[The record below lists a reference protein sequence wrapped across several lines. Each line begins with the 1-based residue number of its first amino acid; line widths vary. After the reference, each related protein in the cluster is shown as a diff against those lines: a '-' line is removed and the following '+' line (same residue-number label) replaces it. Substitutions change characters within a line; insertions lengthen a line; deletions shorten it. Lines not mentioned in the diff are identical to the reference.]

1 MQSKSKRVVPR
12 KRFIIFVPLQ
22 GAKIINLFLFYGTI
36 NDKEG
41 IVLENKIKEVKKEIV
56 SKSNLVKDL
65 KDIEKLR
72 IEYLGRKGAVT
83 LLLRKLGT
91 LSAEERP
98 KIGQLLNQTKIEI
111 EELLKT
117 KEVEI
122 EELEK
127 EKRLQGEGI
136 DITLPG
142 RKLARGTTH
151 PINLV
156 LKEVEEIFLSLG
168 FKIEEGPEVELDYY
182 SFEALN
188 IPKDHPARDDQ
199 DSFFI
204 NKEILL
210 RPHTSPVE
218 IRVMEKQ
225 QPPIRM
231 IAIGRCYRRDAADST
246 HSPMFHQ
253 IEGLAV
259 DKDITF
265 GDLKGVLT
273 VFVHRIFGKDRKVRF
288 RPGYFPFTEPSA
300 EVDVSCLLCQGK
312 GCRACGYS
320 GWLEIMGAGETDPA
334 VFKMVG
340 YDPEKYS
347 GFAFG
352 MGAER
357 IAMLKYGINDIR
369 LFFENDLRFL
379 KQF

>member
-1 MQSKSKRVVPR
+1 LEK
-12 KRFIIFVPLQ
+12 
-22 GAKIINLFLFYGTI
+22 KI
-36 NDKEG
+36 K
-41 IVLENKIKEVKKEIV
+41 KIKEEIIF
-56 SKSNLVKDL
+56 KSNSVSNL
-65 KDIEKLR
+65 KDIEK
-72 IEYLGRKGAVT
+72 IKVEYLGRKGLVT
-83 LLLRKLGT
+83 LLLRRLGE
-91 LSAEERP
+91 LSTQERP
-98 KIGQLLNQTKIEI
+98 KIGQLLNQTKREI
-111 EELLKT
+111 EELLKIKT
-117 KEVEI
+117 IEI
-122 EELEK
+122 EKLEK
-127 EKRLQGEGI
+127 NKKLKEESI
-136 DITLPG
+136 DVTLPG
-142 RKLARGTTH
+142 KKSDRGTIH

-156 LKEVEEIFLSLG
+156 LKKTEEIFLSIG

-182 SFEALN
+182 NFEALN

-199 DSFFI
+199 DSFYL
-204 NKEILL
+204 NREILL
-210 RPHTSPVE
+210 RTHTSPVE

-225 QPPIRM
+225 QPPVRI
-231 IAIGRCYRRDAADST
+231 IATGKCYRRDAADST

-253 IEGLAV
+253 VEGLAV

-273 VFVHRIFGKDRKVRF
+273 VFVHRMFGEDRKVRF

-300 EVDVSCLLCQGK
+300 EVDVSCLLCHGK

-320 GWLEIMGAGETDPA
+320 GWLEIMGAGMTDPA
-334 VFKMVG
+334 VFNMVG

-352 MGAER
+352 MGVER

>member
-1 MQSKSKRVVPR
+1 
-12 KRFIIFVPLQ
+12 LEE
-22 GAKIINLFLFYGTI
+22 KIH
-36 NDKEG
+36 
-41 IVLENKIKEVKKEIV
+41 KIKEEFI
-56 SKSNLVKDL
+56 SKSEIANNI

-72 IEYLGRKGAVT
+72 IEYLGRKGVLT
-83 LLLRKLGT
+83 LLLRMLGT
-91 LSAEERP
+91 LSSEERP
-98 KIGQLLNQTKIEI
+98 KIGQLLNQTKREI
-111 EELLKT
+111 EDFLKT
-117 KEVEI
+117 RIKEI
-122 EELEK
+122 EKAERD
-127 EKRLQGEGI
+127 KRLQEESI
-136 DITLPG
+136 DVTLPG
-142 RKLARGTTH
+142 RRLDRGNLH
-151 PINLV
+151 PITLV
-156 LKEVEEIFLSLG
+156 LKKIEEIFFSLG
-168 FKIEEGPEVELDYY
+168 FKLEEGPEVELDYY
-182 SFEALN
+182 NFEALN

-199 DSFFI
+199 DSFYI
-204 NKEILL
+204 NREILL
-210 RPHTSPVE
+210 RTHTSPVE

-225 QPPIRM
+225 QPPVRM

-259 DKDITF
+259 DEDITF

-273 VFVHRIFGKDRKVRF
+273 VFVHRMFGEDRKVRF

-312 GCRACGYS
+312 GCRACGYT
-320 GWLEIMGAGETDPA
+320 GWLEIMGSGMTDPA
-334 VFKMVG
+334 VFQMVG
-340 YDPEKYS
+340 YDSEKYS

>member
-1 MQSKSKRVVPR
+1 
-12 KRFIIFVPLQ
+12 LE
-22 GAKIINLFLFYGTI
+22 
-36 NDKEG
+36 KE
-41 IVLENKIKEVKKEIV
+41 IKKIKEEIIF
-56 SKSNLVKDL
+56 KSNSVSNL
-65 KDIEKLR
+65 KDIEK
-72 IEYLGRKGAVT
+72 IKVEYLGRKGPVT
-83 LLLRKLGT
+83 LLLRRLGE
-91 LSAEERP
+91 LSTQERP
-98 KIGQLLNQTKIEI
+98 KIGQLLNQTKREM
-111 EELLKT
+111 EELLKIKT
-117 KEVEI
+117 IEI
-122 EELEK
+122 EKLEK
-127 EKRLQGEGI
+127 NKKLKEESI
-136 DITLPG
+136 DVTLPG
-142 RKLARGTTH
+142 KKTDRGTIH
-151 PINLV
+151 PINMV
-156 LKEVEEIFLSLG
+156 LKKTEEIFLSIG

-182 SFEALN
+182 NFEALN

-199 DSFFI
+199 DSFYL
-204 NKEILL
+204 NREILL
-210 RPHTSPVE
+210 RTHTSPVE

-225 QPPIRM
+225 QPPVRI
-231 IAIGRCYRRDAADST
+231 IATGKCYRRDAADST

-273 VFVHRIFGKDRKVRF
+273 VFVHRMFGEDRKVRF

-300 EVDVSCLLCQGK
+300 EVDVSCLLCHGK

-320 GWLEIMGAGETDPA
+320 GWLEIMGAGMTDPA
-334 VFKMVG
+334 VFNMVG

-357 IAMLKYGINDIR
+357 IAMLKYGLNDIR

>member
-1 MQSKSKRVVPR
+1 M
-12 KRFIIFVPLQ
+12 
-22 GAKIINLFLFYGTI
+22 
-36 NDKEG
+36 
-41 IVLENKIKEVKKEIV
+41 ENKIKEIKKEIV
-56 SKSNLVKDL
+56 LKLNTIKDL
-65 KDIEKLR
+65 VDIEKLR
-72 IEYLGRKGAVT
+72 IEYLGRKGIVT
-83 LLLRKLGT
+83 LLLRKLVNF
-91 LSAEERP
+91 SPEERP
-98 KIGQLLNQTKIEI
+98 KAGQLLNQAKREI
-111 EELLKT
+111 EELLKA

-122 EELEK
+122 EKFEK
-127 EKRLQGEGI
+127 EKRLQGEST

-142 RKLARGTTH
+142 RKLDRGTTH

-156 LKEVEEIFLSLG
+156 LREIEEIFLSLG

-182 SFEALN
+182 NFEALN
-188 IPKDHPARDDQ
+188 MPKDHPARDDQ
-199 DSFFI
+199 DSFYI

-210 RPHTSPVE
+210 RTHTSPVE

-273 VFVHRIFGKDRKVRF
+273 VFVRRMFGEDRKVRF

-300 EVDVSCLLCQGK
+300 EVDVSCLLCHGK

-320 GWLEIMGAGETDPA
+320 GWLEIMGSGETDPA

>member
-1 MQSKSKRVVPR
+1 
-12 KRFIIFVPLQ
+12 
-22 GAKIINLFLFYGTI
+22 
-36 NDKEG
+36 
-41 IVLENKIKEVKKEIV
+41 LENKIKEVKKEIV

-72 IEYLGRKGAVT
+72 VEYLGRKGIVT

-91 LSAEERP
+91 LSREERP
-98 KIGQLLNQTKIEI
+98 KAGQLLNQTKREI
-111 EELLKT
+111 EEMLKT
-117 KEVEI
+117 KEIEI
-122 EELEK
+122 EKLEK

-136 DITLPG
+136 DLTLPG
-142 RKLARGTTH
+142 KKLDRGTIH

-156 LKEVEEIFLSLG
+156 LKEVEEIFLGLG

-182 SFEALN
+182 NFEALN

-199 DSFFI
+199 DSFYI
-204 NKEILL
+204 TKDILL
-210 RPHTSPVE
+210 RPQTSPVQ
-218 IRVMEKQ
+218 IRTMESQK
-225 QPPIRM
+225 PPVRI
-231 IAIGRCYRRDAADST
+231 IATGKCYRRDATDST

-273 VFVHRIFGKDRKVRF
+273 VFVHRMFGKDRKVRF
-288 RPGYFPFTEPSA
+288 RPGYFPFVEPGA
-300 EVDVSCLLCQGK
+300 EVDVSCLLCGGK
-312 GCRACGYS
+312 GCKSCGYT
-320 GWLEIMGAGETDPA
+320 GWLEIMGAGVVHPKVLE
-334 VFKMVG
+334 MVN

-357 IAMLKYGINDIR
+357 IAMLKYGIDDIR

>member
-1 MQSKSKRVVPR
+1 M
-12 KRFIIFVPLQ
+12 
-22 GAKIINLFLFYGTI
+22 
-36 NDKEG
+36 
-41 IVLENKIKEVKKEIV
+41 ENKIKEIKKEIV
-56 SKSNLVKDL
+56 LKLNTVKDL
-65 KDIEKLR
+65 MNIEKLR
-72 IEYLGRKGAVT
+72 IEYLGRKGIVT
-83 LLLRKLGT
+83 LLLRKLVNF
-91 LSAEERP
+91 SPEERP
-98 KIGQLLNQTKIEI
+98 KAGQLLNQAKREI
-111 EELLKT
+111 EELLKA

-122 EELEK
+122 EKFEK
-127 EKRLQGEGI
+127 EKRLQGESA

-142 RKLARGTTH
+142 RQLDRGTAH

-156 LKEVEEIFLSLG
+156 LREIEEIFLSLG

-182 SFEALN
+182 NFEALN
-188 IPKDHPARDDQ
+188 MPKDHPARDNQ
-199 DSFFI
+199 DSFYI

-210 RPHTSPVE
+210 RTHTSPVE

-231 IAIGRCYRRDAADST
+231 IAIGRCYRRDAADGT

-265 GDLKGVLT
+265 SDLKGVLT
-273 VFVHRIFGKDRKVRF
+273 VFVRRMFGEDRKVRF

-300 EVDVSCLLCQGK
+300 EVDVSCLLCHGK
-312 GCRACGYS
+312 GCQACGYS
-320 GWLEIMGAGETDPA
+320 GWLEIMGSGETDPA

>member
-1 MQSKSKRVVPR
+1 MEK
-12 KRFIIFVPLQ
+12 
-22 GAKIINLFLFYGTI
+22 KI
-36 NDKEG
+36 K
-41 IVLENKIKEVKKEIV
+41 KIKEEIIFKLNSV
-56 SKSNLVKDL
+56 SNL
-65 KDIEKLR
+65 KDIEK
-72 IEYLGRKGAVT
+72 IKVEYLGRKGLVT
-83 LLLRKLGT
+83 LLLRRLGE
-91 LSAEERP
+91 LSTQERP
-98 KIGQLLNQTKIEI
+98 KIGQLLNQNKREI
-111 EELLKT
+111 EELLKIKT
-117 KEVEI
+117 MEI
-122 EELEK
+122 EKLEK
-127 EKRLQGEGI
+127 NKKLKEESI
-136 DITLPG
+136 DVTLPG
-142 RKLARGTTH
+142 KKSDRGTIH

-156 LKEVEEIFLSLG
+156 LKKTEEIFLSIG

-182 SFEALN
+182 NFEALN

-199 DSFFI
+199 DSFYL
-204 NKEILL
+204 NREILL
-210 RPHTSPVE
+210 RTHTSPVE

-225 QPPIRM
+225 QPPVRI
-231 IAIGRCYRRDAADST
+231 IATGKCYRRDAADST

-273 VFVHRIFGKDRKVRF
+273 VFVHRMFGEDRKVRF

-300 EVDVSCLLCQGK
+300 EVDVSCLLCHGK

-320 GWLEIMGAGETDPA
+320 GWLEIMGAGMTDPA
-334 VFKMVG
+334 VFNMVG

-352 MGAER
+352 MGVER

>member
-1 MQSKSKRVVPR
+1 LK
-12 KRFIIFVPLQ
+12 
-22 GAKIINLFLFYGTI
+22 
-36 NDKEG
+36 
-41 IVLENKIKEVKKEIV
+41 NKIKEIKKEV
-56 SKSNLVKDL
+56 LSKLNMVRDL

-72 IEYLGRKGAVT
+72 VEYLGRKGSLT

-91 LSAEERP
+91 LSQEERP
-98 KIGQLLNQTKIEI
+98 KAGQLLNQTKREI
-111 EELLKT
+111 EELLKA
-117 KEVEI
+117 KDVEI
-122 EELEK
+122 EKLQK

-142 RKLARGTTH
+142 KKLDKGTIH

-156 LKEVEEIFLSLG
+156 LKEIEGIFLGLG

-182 SFEALN
+182 NFEALN

-199 DSFFI
+199 DSFYI
-204 NKEILL
+204 TKDILL
-210 RPHTSPVE
+210 RPQTSPVQ
-218 IRVMEKQ
+218 IRTMESQK
-225 QPPIRM
+225 PPVRI
-231 IAIGRCYRRDAADST
+231 IATGKCYRRDATDST

-273 VFVHRIFGKDRKVRF
+273 VFVHRMFGKDRKVRF
-288 RPGYFPFTEPSA
+288 RPGYFVHPK
-300 EVDVSCLLCQGK
+300 V
-312 GCRACGYS
+312 
-320 GWLEIMGAGETDPA
+320 LE
-334 VFKMVG
+334 MVN

>member
-1 MQSKSKRVVPR
+1 LEK
-12 KRFIIFVPLQ
+12 
-22 GAKIINLFLFYGTI
+22 KI
-36 NDKEG
+36 K
-41 IVLENKIKEVKKEIV
+41 KIKEEIIF
-56 SKSNLVKDL
+56 KSNSVSNL
-65 KDIEKLR
+65 KDIEK
-72 IEYLGRKGAVT
+72 IKVEYLGRKGLVT
-83 LLLRKLGT
+83 LLLRRLGE
-91 LSAEERP
+91 LSTQERP
-98 KIGQLLNQTKIEI
+98 KIGQLLNQTKREI
-111 EELLKT
+111 EELLKIKT
-117 KEVEI
+117 IEI
-122 EELEK
+122 EKLEK
-127 EKRLQGEGI
+127 NKKLKEESI
-136 DITLPG
+136 DVTLPG
-142 RKLARGTTH
+142 KKSDRGTIH

-156 LKEVEEIFLSLG
+156 LKKTEEIFLSIG

-182 SFEALN
+182 NFEALN

-199 DSFFI
+199 DSFYL
-204 NKEILL
+204 NREILL
-210 RPHTSPVE
+210 RTHTSPVE

-225 QPPIRM
+225 QPPVRI
-231 IAIGRCYRRDAADST
+231 IATGKCYRRDAADST

-273 VFVHRIFGKDRKVRF
+273 VFVHRMFGEDRKVRF

-300 EVDVSCLLCQGK
+300 EVDVSCLLCHGK

-320 GWLEIMGAGETDPA
+320 GWLEIMGAGMTDPA
-334 VFKMVG
+334 VFNMVG

-352 MGAER
+352 MGVER

>member
-1 MQSKSKRVVPR
+1 
-12 KRFIIFVPLQ
+12 
-22 GAKIINLFLFYGTI
+22 
-36 NDKEG
+36 
-41 IVLENKIKEVKKEIV
+41 LESKIKEVKKEIV

-72 IEYLGRKGAVT
+72 VEYLGRKGIVT

-91 LSAEERP
+91 LSREERP
-98 KIGQLLNQTKIEI
+98 KAGQLLNQTKGEI
-111 EELLKT
+111 EKLLKI
-117 KEVEI
+117 KEMEI
-122 EELEK
+122 EKLEK

-136 DITLPG
+136 DLTLPG
-142 RKLARGTTH
+142 RKLGRGTAH

-156 LKEVEEIFLSLG
+156 LKEIEEIFLSLG

-182 SFEALN
+182 NFEALN

-199 DSFFI
+199 DSFYI
-204 NKEILL
+204 NDEILL
-210 RPHTSPVE
+210 RTQTSPVE

-225 QPPIRM
+225 QPPVRI
-231 IAIGRCYRRDAADST
+231 IATGKCYRRDSTDST

-259 DKDITF
+259 DENITF

-273 VFVHRIFGKDRKVRF
+273 VFFRRIFGKDRKIRF
-288 RPGYFPFTEPSA
+288 RPGFFPFTEPSA
-300 EVDVSCLLCQGK
+300 EVDVSCLLCKGK
-312 GCRACGYS
+312 GCQSCGYT
-320 GWLEIMGAGETDPA
+320 GWLEIMGAGMTDPA
-334 VFKMVG
+334 VFKKVG
-340 YDPEKYS
+340 YDSEKYS

-352 MGAER
+352 MGVER

>member
-1 MQSKSKRVVPR
+1 LEK
-12 KRFIIFVPLQ
+12 
-22 GAKIINLFLFYGTI
+22 KI
-36 NDKEG
+36 K
-41 IVLENKIKEVKKEIV
+41 KIKEEIIF
-56 SKSNLVKDL
+56 KSNSVSNL
-65 KDIEKLR
+65 KDIEK
-72 IEYLGRKGAVT
+72 IKVEYLGRKGLVT
-83 LLLRKLGT
+83 LLLRRLGE
-91 LSAEERP
+91 LSTQERP
-98 KIGQLLNQTKIEI
+98 KIGQLLNQTKREI
-111 EELLKT
+111 EELLKIKT
-117 KEVEI
+117 IEI
-122 EELEK
+122 EKLEK
-127 EKRLQGEGI
+127 NKKLKEESV
-136 DITLPG
+136 DVTLPG
-142 RKLARGTTH
+142 KKSDRGTIH
-151 PINLV
+151 PISLV
-156 LKEVEEIFLSLG
+156 LKKTEEIFLSIG

-182 SFEALN
+182 NFEALN

-199 DSFFI
+199 DSFYL
-204 NKEILL
+204 NREILL
-210 RPHTSPVE
+210 RTHTSPVE

-225 QPPIRM
+225 QPPVRI
-231 IAIGRCYRRDAADST
+231 IATGKCYRRDAADST

-273 VFVHRIFGKDRKVRF
+273 VFVHRMFGEDRKVRF

-300 EVDVSCLLCQGK
+300 EVDVSCLLCHGK

-320 GWLEIMGAGETDPA
+320 GWLEIMGAGMTDPA
-334 VFKMVG
+334 VFNMVG

-352 MGAER
+352 MGVER

>member
-1 MQSKSKRVVPR
+1 MEK
-12 KRFIIFVPLQ
+12 
-22 GAKIINLFLFYGTI
+22 KIH
-36 NDKEG
+36 
-41 IVLENKIKEVKKEIV
+41 KIKEEFI
-56 SKSNLVKDL
+56 SKLKIANNI

-72 IEYLGRKGAVT
+72 IEYLGRKGALT
-83 LLLRKLGT
+83 LLLRMLGT
-91 LSAEERP
+91 LSSEERP
-98 KIGQLLNQTKIEI
+98 KIGQLLNQAKREI
-111 EELLKT
+111 EEFLKT
-117 KEVEI
+117 RIKEI
-122 EELEK
+122 EGTERD
-127 EKRLQGEGI
+127 KRLQEEII

-142 RKLARGTTH
+142 RSLDRGNLH
-151 PINLV
+151 PITLV
-156 LKEVEEIFLSLG
+156 LKEIEEIFFSLG
-168 FKIEEGPEVELDYY
+168 FKLEEGPEVELDYY
-182 SFEALN
+182 NFEALN

-199 DSFFI
+199 DSFYI
-204 NKEILL
+204 NREILL
-210 RPHTSPVE
+210 RTHTSPVE

-225 QPPIRM
+225 QPPVRM
-231 IAIGRCYRRDAADST
+231 IAIGKCYRRDAIDST

-259 DKDITF
+259 DEDITF

-273 VFVHRIFGKDRKVRF
+273 VFVHRMFGEDRKVRF

-312 GCRACGYS
+312 GCRACGYT
-320 GWLEIMGAGETDPA
+320 GWLEIMGSGMTDPA
-334 VFKMVG
+334 VLKMVG
-340 YDPEKYS
+340 YDTEKYS

>member
-1 MQSKSKRVVPR
+1 MEKNIK
-12 KRFIIFVPLQ
+12 
-22 GAKIINLFLFYGTI
+22 
-36 NDKEG
+36 
-41 IVLENKIKEVKKEIV
+41 KIKEEIIF
-56 SKSNLVKDL
+56 KSNLVSNL
-65 KDIEKLR
+65 KDIEK
-72 IEYLGRKGAVT
+72 IKVEYLGRKGLVT
-83 LLLRKLGT
+83 LLLRRLGE
-91 LSAEERP
+91 LSTQERP
-98 KIGQLLNQTKIEI
+98 KIGQLLNQTKREM
-111 EELLKT
+111 EELLKIKT
-117 KEVEI
+117 IEI
-122 EELEK
+122 EKLEK
-127 EKRLQGEGI
+127 NKNLKEESI
-136 DITLPG
+136 DVTLPG
-142 RKLARGTTH
+142 KKSDRGTIH

-156 LKEVEEIFLSLG
+156 LKKTEEIFLSIG

-182 SFEALN
+182 NFEALN

-199 DSFFI
+199 DSFYL
-204 NKEILL
+204 NREILL
-210 RPHTSPVE
+210 RTHTSPVE

-225 QPPIRM
+225 QPPVRI
-231 IAIGRCYRRDAADST
+231 IATGKCYRRDAADST

-273 VFVHRIFGKDRKVRF
+273 VFVHRMFGEDRKVRF

-300 EVDVSCLLCQGK
+300 EVDVSCLLCHGK

-320 GWLEIMGAGETDPA
+320 GWLEIMGAGMTDPA
-334 VFKMVG
+334 VFNMVG

>member
-1 MQSKSKRVVPR
+1 LEK
-12 KRFIIFVPLQ
+12 
-22 GAKIINLFLFYGTI
+22 KI
-36 NDKEG
+36 K
-41 IVLENKIKEVKKEIV
+41 KIKEEIIF
-56 SKSNLVKDL
+56 KSNSVSNL
-65 KDIEKLR
+65 KDIEK
-72 IEYLGRKGAVT
+72 IKVEYLGRKGLVT
-83 LLLRKLGT
+83 LLLRRLGE
-91 LSAEERP
+91 LSTQERP
-98 KIGQLLNQTKIEI
+98 KIGQLLNQTKREI
-111 EELLKT
+111 EELLKIKT
-117 KEVEI
+117 IEI
-122 EELEK
+122 EKLEK
-127 EKRLQGEGI
+127 NKKLKEESI
-136 DITLPG
+136 DVTLPG
-142 RKLARGTTH
+142 KKSDRGTIH

-156 LKEVEEIFLSLG
+156 LKKTEEIFLSIG

-182 SFEALN
+182 NFEALN

-199 DSFFI
+199 DSFYL
-204 NKEILL
+204 NREILL
-210 RPHTSPVE
+210 RTHTSPVE

-225 QPPIRM
+225 QPPVRI
-231 IAIGRCYRRDAADST
+231 IATGKCYRRDAADST

-273 VFVHRIFGKDRKVRF
+273 VFVHRMFGEDRKVRF

-300 EVDVSCLLCQGK
+300 EVDVSCLLCHGK
-312 GCRACGYS
+312 GCRSCGYS
-320 GWLEIMGAGETDPA
+320 GWLEIMGAGMTDPA
-334 VFKMVG
+334 VFNMVG

-352 MGAER
+352 MGVER

>member
-1 MQSKSKRVVPR
+1 M
-12 KRFIIFVPLQ
+12 
-22 GAKIINLFLFYGTI
+22 
-36 NDKEG
+36 
-41 IVLENKIKEVKKEIV
+41 ENKIKEIKKEIV
-56 SKSNLVKDL
+56 LKLNTVKDL
-65 KDIEKLR
+65 MDIEKLR
-72 IEYLGRKGAVT
+72 IEYLGRKGIVT
-83 LLLRKLGT
+83 LLLRKLVNF
-91 LSAEERP
+91 SSEERP
-98 KIGQLLNQTKIEI
+98 KAGQLLNQAKREI
-111 EELLKT
+111 EELLKA
-117 KEVEI
+117 KEI
-122 EELEK
+122 EIEKFEK
-127 EKRLQGEGI
+127 EKRLQGEST

-142 RKLARGTTH
+142 RKLDRGTTH

-156 LKEVEEIFLSLG
+156 LREIEEIFLSLG

-182 SFEALN
+182 NFEALN
-188 IPKDHPARDDQ
+188 MPKDHPARDDQ
-199 DSFFI
+199 DSFYI

-210 RPHTSPVE
+210 RTHTSPVE
-218 IRVMEKQ
+218 IRIMERQ

-259 DKDITF
+259 DKDVTF

-273 VFVHRIFGKDRKVRF
+273 VFVRRMFGEDRKVRF

-300 EVDVSCLLCQGK
+300 EVDVSCLLCHGK
-312 GCRACGYS
+312 GCQACGYS
-320 GWLEIMGAGETDPA
+320 GWLEIMGSGETDPA

>member
-1 MQSKSKRVVPR
+1 MEK
-12 KRFIIFVPLQ
+12 
-22 GAKIINLFLFYGTI
+22 KI
-36 NDKEG
+36 K
-41 IVLENKIKEVKKEIV
+41 KIKEEIIF
-56 SKSNLVKDL
+56 KSNSVSNL
-65 KDIEKLR
+65 KDIEK
-72 IEYLGRKGAVT
+72 IKVEYLGRKGLVT
-83 LLLRKLGT
+83 LLLRRLGE
-91 LSAEERP
+91 LSTQERP
-98 KIGQLLNQTKIEI
+98 KIGQLLNQTKREI
-111 EELLKT
+111 EELLKI
-117 KEVEI
+117 KIIEI
-122 EELEK
+122 EKLEK
-127 EKRLQGEGI
+127 NKKLKEESI
-136 DITLPG
+136 DVTLPG
-142 RKLARGTTH
+142 KKSDRGTIH

-156 LKEVEEIFLSLG
+156 LKKTEEIFLSIG

-182 SFEALN
+182 NFEALN

-199 DSFFI
+199 DSFYL
-204 NKEILL
+204 NREILL
-210 RPHTSPVE
+210 RTHTSPVE

-225 QPPIRM
+225 QPPVRI
-231 IAIGRCYRRDAADST
+231 IATGKCYRRDAADST

-253 IEGLAV
+253 VEGLAV

-273 VFVHRIFGKDRKVRF
+273 VFVHRMFGEDRKVRF

-300 EVDVSCLLCQGK
+300 EVDVSCLLCHGK

-320 GWLEIMGAGETDPA
+320 GWLEIMGAGMTDPA
-334 VFKMVG
+334 VFNMVG

>member
-1 MQSKSKRVVPR
+1 MEK
-12 KRFIIFVPLQ
+12 
-22 GAKIINLFLFYGTI
+22 KI
-36 NDKEG
+36 K
-41 IVLENKIKEVKKEIV
+41 KIKEEIIF
-56 SKSNLVKDL
+56 KSNSVSNL
-65 KDIEKLR
+65 KDIEK
-72 IEYLGRKGAVT
+72 IKVEYLGRKGLVT
-83 LLLRKLGT
+83 LLLRRLGE
-91 LSAEERP
+91 LSTQERP
-98 KIGQLLNQTKIEI
+98 KIGQLLNQTKREI
-111 EELLKT
+111 EELLKIKT
-117 KEVEI
+117 IEI
-122 EELEK
+122 EKLEK
-127 EKRLQGEGI
+127 NKKLKEESI
-136 DITLPG
+136 DVTLPG
-142 RKLARGTTH
+142 KKSDRGTIH

-156 LKEVEEIFLSLG
+156 LKKTEEIFLSIG

-182 SFEALN
+182 NFEALN

-199 DSFFI
+199 DSFYL
-204 NKEILL
+204 NREILL
-210 RPHTSPVE
+210 RTHTSPVE

-225 QPPIRM
+225 QPPVRI
-231 IAIGRCYRRDAADST
+231 IATGKCYRRDAADST

-273 VFVHRIFGKDRKVRF
+273 VFVHRMFGEDRKVRF

-300 EVDVSCLLCQGK
+300 EVDVSCLLCHGK
-312 GCRACGYS
+312 GCRSCGYS
-320 GWLEIMGAGETDPA
+320 GWLEIMGAGMTDPA
-334 VFKMVG
+334 VFNMVG

-352 MGAER
+352 MGVER

>member
-1 MQSKSKRVVPR
+1 
-12 KRFIIFVPLQ
+12 
-22 GAKIINLFLFYGTI
+22 
-36 NDKEG
+36 
-41 IVLENKIKEVKKEIV
+41 LENKIKVIKKEIV
-56 SKSNLVKDL
+56 FKSNSVKNL

-72 IEYLGRKGAVT
+72 VEYLGRKGIVT
-83 LLLRKLGT
+83 LLLRKLG
-91 LSAEERP
+91 SFSPEERP
-98 KIGQLLNQTKIEI
+98 KAGQLLNQTKREI
-111 EELLKT
+111 EELLKI
-117 KEVEI
+117 KEI
-122 EELEK
+122 EIEKLEK

-136 DITLPG
+136 DLTLPG
-142 RKLARGTTH
+142 RKLDRGTAH
-151 PINLV
+151 PISLI
-156 LKEVEEIFLSLG
+156 LKEIEQIFLSLG

-182 SFEALN
+182 NFEALN

-199 DSFFI
+199 DSFYI

-210 RPHTSPVE
+210 RTHTSPVE

-225 QPPIRM
+225 KPPVRI
-231 IAIGRCYRRDAADST
+231 ITTGKCYRRDAADST

-300 EVDVSCLLCQGK
+300 EVDVSCLLCHGR
-312 GCRACGYS
+312 GCRACAYT

>member
-1 MQSKSKRVVPR
+1 MEREVSR
-12 KRFIIFVPLQ
+12 
-22 GAKIINLFLFYGTI
+22 
-36 NDKEG
+36 
-41 IVLENKIKEVKKEIV
+41 IKEEFVVKLSMINNRE
-56 SKSNLVKDL
+56 
-65 KDIEKLR
+65 DIEKLK
-72 IEYLGRKGAVT
+72 IEYLGRKGKIT

-91 LSAEERP
+91 LSLEERP
-98 KIGQLLNQTKIEI
+98 KIGQLLNQTKREI
-111 EELLKT
+111 EERLESRIK
-117 KEVEI
+117 EI
-122 EELEK
+122 EKTERD
-127 EKRLQGEGI
+127 KRLKEEGI

-142 RKLARGTTH
+142 KRLDRGDLH
-151 PINLV
+151 PLSLV
-156 LKEVEEIFLSLG
+156 LRQVEEIFFSLG
-168 FKIEEGPEVELDYY
+168 FKLEEGPEVELDYY
-182 SFEALN
+182 NFEALN

-199 DSFFI
+199 DSFYL
-204 NKEILL
+204 NKEVLL
-210 RPHTSPVE
+210 RTHTSPVE

-231 IAIGRCYRRDAADST
+231 IALGKCYRRDATDST

-259 DKDITF
+259 DENITF

-273 VFVHRIFGKDRKVRF
+273 FFVQRMFGEDRKVRF

-312 GCRACGYS
+312 GCKACGYS
-320 GWLEIMGAGETDPA
+320 GWLEIMGAGMTDPA

-340 YDPEKYS
+340 YDAEKYT

-357 IAMLKYGINDIR
+357 IAMLRYGIDDIR

>member
-1 MQSKSKRVVPR
+1 MEK
-12 KRFIIFVPLQ
+12 
-22 GAKIINLFLFYGTI
+22 KI
-36 NDKEG
+36 K
-41 IVLENKIKEVKKEIV
+41 KIKEEIIF
-56 SKSNLVKDL
+56 KSNSVSNL
-65 KDIEKLR
+65 KDIEK
-72 IEYLGRKGAVT
+72 IKVEYLGRKGLVT
-83 LLLRKLGT
+83 LLLRRLGE
-91 LSAEERP
+91 LSTQERP
-98 KIGQLLNQTKIEI
+98 KIGQLLNQTKREI
-111 EELLKT
+111 EELLKIKT
-117 KEVEI
+117 IEI
-122 EELEK
+122 EKLEK
-127 EKRLQGEGI
+127 NKKLKEESI
-136 DITLPG
+136 DVTLPG
-142 RKLARGTTH
+142 KKSDRGTIH

-156 LKEVEEIFLSLG
+156 LKKTEEIFLSIG

-182 SFEALN
+182 NFEALN

-199 DSFFI
+199 DSFYL
-204 NKEILL
+204 NREILL
-210 RPHTSPVE
+210 RTHTSPVE

-225 QPPIRM
+225 QPPVRI
-231 IAIGRCYRRDAADST
+231 IATGKCYRRDAADST

-273 VFVHRIFGKDRKVRF
+273 VFVHRMFGEDRKVRF

-300 EVDVSCLLCQGK
+300 EVDVSCLLCHGK

-320 GWLEIMGAGETDPA
+320 GWLEIMGAGMTDPA
-334 VFKMVG
+334 VFNMVG